1 MRVARPISLLA
12 LLVALPVNAQA
23 PAQAPAPAPVVNK
36 VTADLGYVQT
46 SGNTAVTTTS
56 VGEKWTQSRGLFTL
70 EQTFSFVYG
79 EQAGVEVNN
88 TLATG
93 LRGDYKLGDVLS
105 VYGDLKFDR
114 APFSGISRRTVESF
128 GLQLLAVAA
137 PRDSLRLSIGASVTQ
152 QLGTDGNQNNFPAA
166 NAGFVYRHMFTA
178 AAYFQQNVEAIP
190 NLKDQ
195 DDLRVST
202 ESALV
207 APISAR
213 IGMKISYIVRFDNVP
228 EPTFKSTDRI
238 FTTGL
243 QITF

>member
-1 MRVARPISLLA
+1 MRASLLLYPLA
-12 LLVALPVNAQA
+12 LFAVPLAAQDA
-23 PAQAPAPAPVVNK
+23 VTVVNK
-36 VTADLGYVQT
+36 VTADVGYVQT

-56 VGEKWTQSRGLFTL
+56 VGEKWTQSRGKFTL

-79 EQAGVEVNN
+79 EQAGIEVNN
-88 TLATG
+88 TLAAG
-93 LRGDYKLGDVLS
+93 VRGDYKLGDHFS
-105 VYGDLKFDR
+105 VYGDAKFDR

-128 GLQLLAVAA
+128 GLQLQALAADNDTV
-137 PRDSLRLSIGASVTQ
+137 RVSLGGSMTQ

-166 NAGFVYRHMFTA
+166 NAGLVWRHVFTA
-178 AAYFQQNVEAIP
+178 AAYFQQNLEAIP

-195 DDLRVST
+195 EDLRVSS
-202 ESALV
+202 ESALI

-213 IGMKISYIVRFDNVP
+213 IGMKLSYIVRFDNVP
-228 EPTFKSTDRI
+228 EPGFKSTDRI

>member
-1 MRVARPISLLA
+1 MRASRLLFPLA
-12 LLVALPVNAQA
+12 LVAAPLAAQDA
-23 PAQAPAPAPVVNK
+23 VTVVNK
-36 VTADLGYVQT
+36 VTADVGYVQT

-56 VGEKWTQSRGLFTL
+56 VGEKWTQSRGKFTL

-79 EQAGVEVNN
+79 EQAGIEVNN
-88 TLATG
+88 TLAAG
-93 LRGDYKLGDVLS
+93 VRGDYKLGDYFSL
-105 VYGDLKFDR
+105 YGDVKFDR

-128 GLQLLAVAA
+128 GLQLQALAAGNDTV
-137 PRDSLRLSIGASVTQ
+137 RVSLGGSMTQ

-166 NAGFVYRHMFTA
+166 NAGLVWRHAFTA
-178 AAYFQQNVEAIP
+178 AAYFQQNLEAIP

-195 DDLRVST
+195 EDLRVSS
-202 ESALV
+202 ESALI

-213 IGMKISYIVRFDNVP
+213 IGMKLSYIVRFDNVP
-228 EPTFKSTDRI
+228 EPGFKSTDRI

>member
-1 MRVARPISLLA
+1 MRVVRLLSVLTVLTA
-12 LLVALPVNAQA
+12 APLAAQD
-23 PAQAPAPAPVVNK
+23 PAPVVNK

-56 VGEKWTQSRGLFTL
+56 LGEKWTQSRGRFTL

-93 LRGDYKLGDVLS
+93 VRGDYKLGTVLS
-105 VYGDLKFDR
+105 AYGDVKFDR

-128 GLQLLAVAA
+128 GLQALALAA
-137 PRDSLRLSIGASVTQ
+137 TADTLRISLGASVTQ

-166 NAGFVYRHMFTA
+166 NAGFVYRHVFTA
-178 AAYFQQNVEAIP
+178 AAYFQQNLEAIP

-195 DDLRVST
+195 DDLRIFS
-202 ESALV
+202 ESAVV

-213 IGMKISYIVRFDNVP
+213 IGMKLSYVVRFDNVP
-228 EPTFKSTDRI
+228 EPGFKSTDRI

>member
-1 MRVARPISLLA
+1 MRASRLLFPLA
-12 LLVALPVNAQA
+12 LVATPLAAQDA
-23 PAQAPAPAPVVNK
+23 VAVVNK
-36 VTADLGYVQT
+36 VTADVGYVQT

-56 VGEKWTQSRGLFTL
+56 VGEKWTQSRGKFTL

-79 EQAGVEVNN
+79 EQAGIEVNN
-88 TLATG
+88 TLAAG
-93 LRGDYKLGDVLS
+93 VRGDYKLGDYFSL
-105 VYGDLKFDR
+105 YGDAKFDR

-128 GLQLLAVAA
+128 GLQLQALAADNDTV
-137 PRDSLRLSIGASVTQ
+137 RVSLGGSMTQ

-166 NAGFVYRHMFTA
+166 NAGLVWRHVFTA
-178 AAYFQQNVEAIP
+178 AAYFQQNLEAIP

-195 DDLRVST
+195 DDLRVSS
-202 ESALV
+202 ESAII

-213 IGMKISYIVRFDNVP
+213 IGMKLSYIVRFDNVP
-228 EPTFKSTDRI
+228 EPGFQSTDRI